1 MVCKHYYKQVL
12 TKELISSST
21 YSCRNESVEDLIEAH
36 DSYMLEHNIAIPE
49 DGLKLPNFY
58 WLPKLHKN
66 PYSHRFIAAS
76 SACTTKPLSIT
87 QCLKLILQHYRQYCT
102 GIEWK
107 TGINCFWVVNNSME
121 VLDTLHKVHRASHVD
136 SLILARYILRYH
148 IVYF

>member
-76 SACTTKPLSIT
+76 SACTTKPLSIIIINT
-87 QCLKLILQHYRQYCT
+87 VSQTNTSTLSSILHRHR
-102 GIEWK
+102 
-107 TGINCFWVVNNSME
+107 ME
-121 VLDTLHKVHRASHVD
+121 NWH
-136 SLILARYILRYH
+136 
-148 IVYF
+148 